1 MIGYCNTMMH
11 CGTDRTAS
19 RKAFRFILPAALGL
33 LLAAQP
39 ALPQFRGIE
48 RRGVTV
54 YFSQCDAKV
63 AEAALEAT
71 VAALPVLEDAL
82 QMRFDER
89 ERVRIIIADSQ
100 REFDRLA
107 GERVQPWVQGVAL
120 PDGRV
125 VLKALS
131 PKLMQ
136 TVAPHELAH
145 VLLNRAAKAKDA
157 DPPRWLHEGLAKY
170 ASGDF
175 SQGDREVLGQAVV
188 EGRLLRLDQLESAF
202 SGTREEQSLAY
213 SQSYTF
219 VRYLYELHR
228 GGTIADLLYHLGLT
242 HDMDRALLRTYG
254 QTSEELQKGWLVE
267 VEREY
272 LRHGLPVSTELL
284 VLLIMGGLFL
294 IVHIV
299 NRRRRRLIRTRMQE
313 EERLRRIFGHGP
325 EFSEGEEPE
334 EPDEGYWE

>member
-1 MIGYCNTMMH
+1 MIGYSNTMMARD
-11 CGTDRTAS
+11 GRGPAMQ
-19 RKAFRFILPAALGL
+19 KAFRLILLAALGL
-33 LLAAQP
+33 LLVAGP
-39 ALPQFRGIE
+39 VLGQFRGIE

-54 YFSQCDAKV
+54 YFSSRHAPA
-63 AEAALEAT
+63 AEAALDAT

-89 ERVRIIIADSQ
+89 ERVRIVIADSQ

-136 TVAPHELAH
+136 TVAPHELTH
-145 VLLNRAAKAKDA
+145 VLLDRAANEKNA

-175 SQGDREVLGQAVV
+175 TQGDREVLGQAVV
-188 EGRLLRLDQLESAF
+188 EGRLLRLDQLEAAF

-219 VRYLYELHR
+219 VRYLYELR

-254 QTSEELQKGWLVE
+254 LTSEELQKGWLVE

-272 LRHGLPVSTELL
+272 LRHGLPVSSELL

-294 IVHIV
+294 IVHLV
-299 NRRRRRLIRTRMQE
+299 NRRRRRLIRARMQE

-325 EFSEGEEPE
+325 AFSEGEEPE
-334 EPDEGYWE
+334 EPDEGFWE